1 MSDSFKNPGT
11 TAPALSPP
19 RIVDRGPIQFVGI
32 RGRYTGQT
40 APTGV
45 PILWQRFAQ
54 HIGNIP
60 NQVPH
65 VTYGLSFMTGK
76 EFEYLAGVE
85 VTQASD
91 LPEGWSRV
99 NVPAQRYAVFTHPG
113 HVSEI
118 RATIEAVGNQWLPV
132 SKHRPA
138 KIPAGAPNFFERYG
152 PAFDPVTMSGDTEIW
167 FPIES

>member
-1 MSDSFKNPGT
+1 MSNSPSKSGVSSPSL
-11 TAPALSPP
+11 APP

-40 APTGV
+40 APAGIPV
-45 PILWQRFAQ
+45 LWQRFAQ
-54 HIGNIP
+54 YIGNIP
-60 NQVPH
+60 DQVPH
-65 VTYGLSFMTGK
+65 VAYGLSFMTGK

-85 VTQASD
+85 VTKISD

-113 HVSEI
+113 HVSQI
-118 RATIEAVGNQWLPV
+118 RATIEAVGTQWLPV
-132 SKHRPA
+132 SKQRPA
-138 KIPAGAPNFFERYG
+138 KIPTGAPNFFERYG
-152 PAFDPVTMSGDTEIW
+152 QAFDRVTMSGDTEIW

>member
-1 MSDSFKNPGT
+1 MG
-11 TAPALSPP
+11 
-19 RIVDRGPIQFVGI
+19 
-32 RGRYTGQT
+32 
-40 APTGV
+40 
-45 PILWQRFAQ
+45 
-54 HIGNIP
+54 
-60 NQVPH
+60 
-65 VTYGLSFMTGK
+65 GK

-85 VTQASD
+85 VTKAAD

-118 RATIEAVGNQWLPV
+118 RATIEAVGTQWLPV

>member
-1 MSDSFKNPGT
+1 MSDPSKIRGT
-11 TAPALSPP
+11 SAPTLAPP

-40 APTGV
+40 APNGI

-54 HIGNIP
+54 HIGSIP
-60 NQVPH
+60 DQVPH
-65 VTYGLSFMTGK
+65 VAYGLSFMDGK

-85 VTQASD
+85 VTKPSA
-91 LPEGWSRV
+91 LPEGWSEV

-113 HVSEI
+113 HVSGI
-118 RATIEAVGNQWLPV
+118 RATIEAVGTQWLPV

-152 PAFDPVTMSGDTEIW
+152 PAFDPVAMSGDTEIW